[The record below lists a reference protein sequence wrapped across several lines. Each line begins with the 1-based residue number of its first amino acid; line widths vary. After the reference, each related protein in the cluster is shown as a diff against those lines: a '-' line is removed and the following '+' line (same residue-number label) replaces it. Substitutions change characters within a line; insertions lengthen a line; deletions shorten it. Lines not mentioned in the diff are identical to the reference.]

1 MTVALFVA
9 CAAERCVL
17 EYRYIVVDDTRLTNH
32 NAGRM
37 VEHNTHA
44 KCAAGV
50 DIYSEHLGVATL
62 NKGRERAP

>member
-1 MTVALFVA
+1 MAIALLIA
-9 CAAERCVL
+9 RAAERYVL

-44 KCAAGV
+44 KRAAGV
-50 DIYSEHLGVATL
+50 NIHSEHLSVATL
-62 NKGRERAP
+62 DKGRERTP